1 MTLPDSPLLAA
12 ASCAILIQIS
22 KFISDWI
29 IHKRLNFQRLVQTG
43 GMPSS
48 HAGSVAALTSATGI
62 STGFDSTAF
71 QIAAF
76 FSIIV
81 VYDAAGLR
89 RAAGMQAQVLNR
101 LVSRMQHE
109 HRLILPGERPLAE
122 LLGHTP
128 FEVLV
133 GILFGV
139 VFAWCWYVFVW

>member
-12 ASCAILIQIS
+12 ASCAILIQIA
-22 KFISDWI
+22 KFVSDWA

-48 HAGSVAALTSATGI
+48 HAGSVATLSTAVGTSA
-62 STGFDSTAF
+62 GFSSIEF
-71 QIAAF
+71 QVACF

-101 LVSRMQHE
+101 LVTRMQQE
-109 HRLILPGERPLAE
+109 HRLILPGEHPLAE

-139 VFAWCWYVFVW
+139 VFAWCWYVFV

>member
-1 MTLPDSPLLAA
+1 MRLPDSPLLAA
-12 ASCAILIQIS
+12 ASCAILIQIA
-22 KFISDWI
+22 KFVSYWV
-29 IHKRLNFQRLVQTG
+29 IHRRVNFQRLVQTG

-48 HAGSVAALTSATGI
+48 HAGSVAALSGATGI
-62 STGFDSTAF
+62 SAGFDSTVF
-71 QIAAF
+71 QVAAF

-101 LVSRMQHE
+101 LVDRMHRE
-109 HRLILPGERPLAE
+109 HRLILHGARPLAE

-139 VFAWCWYVFVW
+139 VFAWSWYVFVS